1 MTALVYH
8 EPYRYSAGALA
19 VLVHAMFF
27 SLLYFG
33 FDWHVKSPPDM
44 VVEMWGQ
51 LPDPIPE
58 VTPEVL
64 PPPPPPPPVQEAPAK
79 VVQPVVAP
87 KADIELK
94 KDKKKAAKDKK
105 EAATLK
111 KEEKNK
117 PQLKP
122 DKTVPAEPS
131 QVEPRISQEDARIQ
145 ELKAK
150 MRAEMD
156 AATQGEVARYKD
168 MIQSKI
174 RRNIANTADVPENAE
189 AIFFV
194 TVLPGGLVMDN
205 VKLLKSSGN
214 AAYDSAAERAI
225 FKAQPLPL
233 PQDPAV
239 ARLFRELRLSV
250 KP

>member
-1 MTALVYH
+1 
-8 EPYRYSAGALA
+8 
-19 VLVHAMFF
+19 
-27 SLLYFG
+27 
-33 FDWHVKSPPDM
+33 
-44 VVEMWGQ
+44 
-51 LPDPIPE
+51 
-58 VTPEVL
+58 
-64 PPPPPPPPVQEAPAK
+64 
-79 VVQPVVAP
+79 
-87 KADIELK
+87 
-94 KDKKKAAKDKK
+94 
-105 EAATLK
+105 
-111 KEEKNK
+111 
-117 PQLKP
+117 
-122 DKTVPAEPS
+122 
-131 QVEPRISQEDARIQ
+131 
-145 ELKAK
+145 
-150 MRAEMD
+150 MD

>member
-1 MTALVYH
+1 MTALAYH
-8 EPYRYSAGALA
+8 EPYRYSAGVLA
-19 VLVHAMFF
+19 VVVHALFF

-33 FDWHVKSPPDM
+33 FDWHVKLPPDM
-44 VVEMWGQ
+44 VVEMWEQ
-51 LPDPIPE
+51 LPEPVPE
-58 VTPEVL
+58 IAPEVL
-64 PPPPPPPPVQEAPAK
+64 PPPPPPPPTQEAPAK
-79 VVQPVVAP
+79 VVQPVEAP

-94 KDKKKAAKDKK
+94 KDKKKTAKDKK
-105 EAATLK
+105 DAATLK

-117 PQLKP
+117 TPAKA
-122 DKTVPAEPS
+122 DKLPPSEQPAN
-131 QVEPRISQEDARIQ
+131 EPRVSQEDARIQ

-156 AATQGEVARYKD
+156 AATQGEVMRYKD